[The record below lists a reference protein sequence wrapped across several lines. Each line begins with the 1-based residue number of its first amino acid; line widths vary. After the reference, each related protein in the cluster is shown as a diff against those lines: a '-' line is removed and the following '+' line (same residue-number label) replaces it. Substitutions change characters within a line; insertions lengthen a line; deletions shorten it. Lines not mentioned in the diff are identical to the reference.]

1 MLSLMRTKREAE
13 LSKAAWSSCRHSLP
27 GGSIPGT
34 TGICPVDSRFQNEEG
49 RS

>member
-13 LSKAAWSSCRHSLP
+13 LLEAAWSSCGHSLP
-27 GGSIPGT
+27 GSSYPGT
-34 TGICPVDSRFQNEEG
+34 TGICPVDCRFQNEEG

>member
-13 LSKAAWSSCRHSLP
+13 LLQAARPTCGHSLP
-27 GGSIPGT
+27 GGWYPGS
-34 TGICPVDSRFQNEEG
+34 TGICPVDSRFQNVEG